1 MGIEKLGNK
10 IFQPQAFNIIL
21 ISVAGFLAYGQFN
34 GVKTVF
40 VEKFEKIGEGIEQVG
55 IIQEELEYM
64 QNQLST
70 LVSKQDQ
77 FLTFIVDL
85 SMITDKSNSEIIS
98 LIREVSKKQINVPL
112 IERIEQDIKQLNE
125 QLPHNNSETI
135 KGSIGVKKK

>member
-112 IERIEQDIKQLNE
+112 IERI
-125 QLPHNNSETI
+125 
-135 KGSIGVKKK
+135 

>member
-125 QLPHNNSETI
+125 QLPHNTETI
-135 KGSIGVKKK
+135 KGSIGIKKK